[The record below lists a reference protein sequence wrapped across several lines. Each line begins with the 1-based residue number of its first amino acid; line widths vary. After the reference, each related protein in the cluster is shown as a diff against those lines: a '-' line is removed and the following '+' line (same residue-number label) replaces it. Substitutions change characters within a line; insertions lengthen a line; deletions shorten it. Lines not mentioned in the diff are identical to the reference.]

1 MPMFIPKMLIFSSDD
16 KVFVNE
22 DSDNSPYFS
31 DDMGISTKCL
41 NINSDDVNFDDDD
54 PKTIIH
60 VRFMA

>member
-1 MPMFIPKMLIFSSDD
+1 MLIFSSDD

-22 DSDNSPYFS
+22 DSDNCPYFS